1 MGAELREGREQPD
14 KGRYSYFLE
23 EMKRKKEEYK
33 ALKKEVERIDESD
46 QKKRQEI
53 IKKMKD
59 LEQSILDLGVKDA
72 ESVVELYK
80 LDDEEKTT
88 IH

>member
-1 MGAELREGREQPD
+1 MGAELREGREQPE

-23 EMKRKKEEYK
+23 EMKKKRDEYK
-33 ALKKEVERIDESD
+33 ALEKEVNKIAEGD
-46 QKKRQEI
+46 QGKRQEI

-59 LEQSILDLGVKDA
+59 LEQSILNLEVKDKEA
-72 ESVVELYK
+72 AIEFYK
-80 LDDEEKTT
+80 LDEEGKTT